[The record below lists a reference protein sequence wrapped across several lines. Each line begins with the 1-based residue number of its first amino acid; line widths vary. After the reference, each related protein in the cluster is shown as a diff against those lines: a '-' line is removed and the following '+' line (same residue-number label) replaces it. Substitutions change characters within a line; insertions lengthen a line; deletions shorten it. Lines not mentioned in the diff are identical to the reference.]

1 MLRAKK
7 TVLIWSAIASLT
19 IATYVFLNTDTQSP
33 VAAKEKPLSDET
45 NDFGSIRSFADTKVD
60 GGVEA
65 NAENTLEVSLE
76 LRRMFD
82 YFLAATGERPLPDI
96 ITDIESE
103 LKKKLQGSALQQ
115 AKALLGRYLSYKQ
128 KLFTFESESKKSSGN
143 FYLDAK
149 SRFEKNRAL
158 RREFFAPNED
168 LAFFK
173 QDDEYDLDALQ
184 RLELHQNSSL
194 TAAQKSAKEKALDE
208 ALSPELR
215 DAKTAPYQVI
225 RLEESVAQ
233 LRKNG
238 ATDDDVY
245 RFRAAATSPEAAA
258 RLAQVDREDAE
269 WRSRIAAYLQ
279 ERNQVAR
286 SVANNPV
293 QERQLQQIRDKHFT
307 EVEQKRLTAYE

>member
-7 TVLIWSAIASLT
+7 TTLIWSAIASLT
-19 IATYVFLNTDTQSP
+19 IAIATLLHFDNQPP
-33 VAAKEKPLSDET
+33 VATKEKPIGGEP
-45 NDFGSIRSFADTKVD
+45 NDFGFIRSFAGTTID
-60 GGVEA
+60 GGVKV
-65 NAENTLEVSLE
+65 NPENTLDVSVE
-76 LRRMFD
+76 LRHMFD

-96 ITDIESE
+96 VNDIENE
-103 LKKKLQGSALQQ
+103 LKKKLNGNALLQ
-115 AKALLGRYLSYKQ
+115 AKALLSRYLAYKK
-128 KLFTFESESKKSSGN
+128 KLFIFEAESKKSSGN

-149 SRFEKNRAL
+149 GRFENNRLL

-184 RLELHQNSSL
+184 RLELNQNSSL

-225 RLEESVAQ
+225 RLDEAVTQ

-279 ERNQVAR
+279 ERNQLTL
-286 SVANNPV
+286 STANKAD
-293 QERQLQQIRDKHFT
+293 QEHLLQQVRDRHFT

>member
-19 IATYVFLNTDTQSP
+19 IATTAFLNFDNQPP
-33 VAAKEKPLSDET
+33 VAAKEKSLSDET
-45 NDFGSIRSFADTKVD
+45 NDFGFIRSFAGTSID
-60 GGVEA
+60 GSVKI
-65 NAENTLEVSLE
+65 NAESTLEVSLE
-76 LRRMFD
+76 LRHMFD

-96 ITDIESE
+96 VNDIERE
-103 LKKKLQGSALQQ
+103 LKKKLHGKSLQQ

-128 KLFTFESESKKSSGN
+128 KLFTFEAESKKSSGN

-149 SRFEKNRAL
+149 NRFENNRAL
-158 RREFFAPNED
+158 RKEFFAPNED

-194 TAAQKSAKEKALDE
+194 TSAQKSAKEKALDE
-208 ALSPELR
+208 ALSPELK
-215 DAKTAPYQVI
+215 DAKIAPYQVI
-225 RLEESVAQ
+225 RLEEAVTQ

-279 ERNQVAR
+279 ERNQAAR
-286 SVANNPV
+286 SGADNPI
-293 QERQLQQIRDKHFT
+293 QERQLQQVRDKHFT
-307 EVEQKRLTAYE
+307 EAEQKRLAAYE

>member
-7 TVLIWSAIASLT
+7 TVLIWSAIVSLA
-19 IATYVFLNTDTQSP
+19 IATTAFLNFDNQP
-33 VAAKEKPLSDET
+33 PGAAKEKLLSGET
-45 NDFGSIRSFADTKVD
+45 NDFGFIRSFADTNIDGNAKVD
-60 GGVEA
+60 
-65 NAENTLEVSLE
+65 AENTLEVSLE

-96 ITDIESE
+96 VNDIESE
-103 LKKKLQGSALQQ
+103 LKKKLQGNALQQ
-115 AKALLGRYLSYKQ
+115 AKALLGRYLAYKK
-128 KLFTFESESKKSSGN
+128 KLFTFEAESKKSSGN

-149 SRFEKNRAL
+149 SRFENNRTL
-158 RREFFAPNED
+158 RREFFVPNED

-194 TAAQKSAKEKALDE
+194 TAAQKSVKEKALDE
-208 ALSPELR
+208 ALSPELK
-215 DAKTAPYQVI
+215 DAKIAPYQVV
-225 RLEESVAQ
+225 RLEEAVTQ

-245 RFRAAATSPEAAA
+245 RFRAASTSPEAAA

-269 WRSRIAAYLQ
+269 WRGRITAYLQ
-279 ERNQVAR
+279 ERNQLAR
-286 SVANNPV
+286 SAANNPD
-293 QERQLQQIRDKHFT
+293 QEHQLQQVRDRYFT
-307 EVEQKRLTAYE
+307 EAEQKRLAAYE